1 MDRIQKLMSQAGV
14 ASRRNSEDLILQG
27 RVTVNGVTATLGDKA
42 TFKDIILVDDKP
54 LFKDENVYYLVN
66 KPEKVICSLKDPEGR
81 TIITDLINDDRHIF
95 PIGRLDYDTTGT
107 ILLTNDG
114 ELSNRLTHPSFEVVK
129 VYRARLMRSLTQ
141 TELNYLNGDQI
152 IIDGKTS
159 KQQVTKVDNKTY
171 VVALTVGTYHH
182 VKNLFELV
190 ENKVINLTR
199 IEFAGLSHVGE
210 VSRGN
215 YRELSSK
222 EVNGLKELVGLEK

>member
-14 ASRRNSEDLILQG
+14 ASRRNSEDMIAQG
-27 RVTVNGVTATLGDKA
+27 RVTVNGETATLGDKA
-42 TFKDIILVDDKP
+42 TFKDIILVDGKP

-95 PIGRLDYDTTGT
+95 PVGRLDYDTTGT

-129 VYRARLMRSLTQ
+129 VYRARLMRALTQ
-141 TELNYLNGDQI
+141 KELDYLNGDQI
-152 IIDGKTS
+152 IIDGKS
-159 KQQVTKVDNKTY
+159 SIQQVTKVDNKTY

-215 YRELSSK
+215 YRELDSK
-222 EVNGLKELVGLEK
+222 EVKHLKELVGL